1 MSERAE
7 YDRDREDLTTSD
19 LVGESTARRD
29 DRDEPRR
36 DDSRS
41 SSNDLEPL
49 FSADVTRDLWSRW
62 DDIQTGFVD
71 EPRQAV
77 EQADR
82 LVAESIKR
90 LAESFARE
98 RESLERQW
106 DRGDDVSTEDLRV
119 ALKRY
124 RSFFSRILSI

>member
-7 YDRDREDLTTSD
+7 YDRDRENLTTSD
-19 LVGESTARRD
+19 LVGESSTQRAD
-29 DRDEPRR
+29 HDGG
-36 DDSRS
+36 RS
-41 SSNDLEPL
+41 SPDDLEPL
-49 FSADVTRDLWSRW
+49 FSKDVTRDLWSRW

-90 LAESFARE
+90 LAESFAGE

-106 DRGDDVSTEDLRV
+106 DRGGDVSTEELRV